1 MSKETILLKLSGE
14 SLANK
19 EKSLAIDYELVKNI
33 ASQLKQ
39 VVKLG
44 YKILIVVG
52 GGNFWRGTSA
62 EKNGIMRTKA
72 DYIGMLA
79 TLMNGLALESGFK
92 KEGLK
97 VRVLSSIDIDS
108 RVCEYYVVEK
118 AKKYLDQ
125 GNIIIFV
132 GGTGRPYFTTDSAST
147 LFAAEMGANKILFG
161 KNNVAG
167 VYDADPKTNPN
178 AKHYENL
185 TYYNAIKQNL
195 KVMDS
200 TAFTMAQ
207 DNDLELLIFDIKEE
221 NSIVKVINGNIKHTK
236 VVK

>member
-1 MSKETILLKLSGE
+1 MTKETILLKLSGE

-19 EKSLAIDYELVKNI
+19 EKSLAIDYELVKNV

-44 YKILIVVG
+44 YRILIVVG

-72 DYIGMLA
+72 DCIGMLA

-97 VRVLSSIDIDS
+97 TRVLSSIDIDS
-108 RVCEYYVVEK
+108 RVCEYYVAEK

-147 LFAAEMGANKILFG
+147 LFAAEMGARKILVGKNKI
-161 KNNVAG
+161 AG
-167 VYDADPKTNPN
+167 VYDADPKTHPN
-178 AKHYENL
+178 AKHFETL
-185 TYYNAIKQNL
+185 TYHNAIEKNL

-221 NSIVKVINGNIKHTK
+221 HSIVKVINGNIKHTK

>member
-1 MSKETILLKLSGE
+1 MTKETILLKLSGE

-19 EKSLAIDYELVKNI
+19 EKSLAIDYELVKNV

-44 YKILIVVG
+44 YRILIVVG

-97 VRVLSSIDIDS
+97 TRVLSSIDIDS
-108 RVCEYYVVEK
+108 RVCEYYVAEK

-147 LFAAEMGANKILFG
+147 LFAAEMGASKILVG
-161 KNNVAG
+161 KNKVAG
-167 VYDADPKTNPN
+167 VYDADPKTHPN
-178 AKHYENL
+178 AKHFETLNYH
-185 TYYNAIKQNL
+185 NAIEKNL

-221 NSIVKVINGNIKHTK
+221 HSIVKVINGNIKHTK